1 MEKDIRSELEKLRAE
16 KITFLGENEE
26 LKRRLSRV
34 EVEHREFDACRA
46 RLERER
52 LALKRNIETVCF
64 IFLTNNKRKKCPCV
78 FQIPIHWLLA

>member
-1 MEKDIRSELEKLRAE
+1 MEKSTRTDLEKLRGE
-16 KITFLGENEE
+16 KIVLLAENEE

-52 LALKRNIETVCF
+52 LALKRNIETVNF
-64 IFLTNNKRKKCPCV
+64 IY
-78 FQIPIHWLLA
+78 